1 MELNIWQLT
10 GALSAAVILG
20 ILITL
25 VIRQWLSKRSEAKEI
40 REGNSIWW
48 RKNVLALLSMAY
60 GSLLILFILMT
71 AFGATSKE
79 AYEVLGVPFVALIGG
94 TLTIAKD
101 LID

>member
-25 VIRQWLSKRSEAKEI
+25 VIRQAKEI